1 LTTGGEEKWDENGKI
16 SLTVSGKVIHS
27 RVFGENIQLTRK
39 ISCTAGC
46 NTIVIEDEVEN
57 TGFTEQPFMALFHMN
72 FGWPLLNENS
82 FIQAEPHEVVPQ
94 GDVAAAGLEQW
105 DKMSLPIPGFAEQVF
120 YHQIP
125 ADSDGMM
132 NISLVNPDEK
142 LKLTVSCRRKELP
155 YFVEWKQMGQGEY
168 VLGLEPANCL
178 PENQNNY
185 RAKNTLKTIKP
196 GEIIRLKVM
205 VTIEKFC

>member
-1 LTTGGEEKWDENGKI
+1 MYPGGLDKGA
-16 SLTVSGKVIHS
+16 VGKVGGTGV
-27 RVFGENIQLTRK
+27 RLCAAAGEHRNAAGDAPGQA
-39 ISCTAGC
+39 SAAQTAGAD
-46 NTIVIEDEVEN
+46 TTDAVLRPDGHHLSDAAVQIRKDAHPELPA
-57 TGFTEQPFMALFHMN
+57 GAQ
-72 FGWPLLNENS
+72 
-82 FIQAEPHEVVPQ
+82 PQ

-178 PENQNNY
+178 PENQNNN